1 MKVKDVKENSIYW
14 INGEK
19 VVSFTA
25 PSNTKLA
32 RKVLRLADS
41 KPDDV
46 KIDRVNDDGTIFAH
60 FPLKYLK
67 ITPPRELSDEQKAVI
82 AEQMKRGRNG

>member
-1 MKVKDVKENSIYW
+1 MRMTDVKENSIYW

-25 PSNTKLA
+25 PQNTKLT
-32 RKVLRLADS
+32 RKVLKLADL

-46 KIDRVNDDGTIFAH
+46 KIDKVNDDGTIFAH
-60 FPLKYLK
+60 FPLRYLK
-67 ITPPRELSDEQKAVI
+67 INPPKELSEERKAAL
-82 AEQMKRGRNG
+82 AEQMRRRSHG